1 MRELQ
6 KPSWCEIN
14 TKEFE
19 ELTRD
24 IYNNQDNN
32 NFKII
37 INKRTYDLKNAK
49 KFGME
54 VTTRKISKS
63 EVKKLYRELIQKDID
78 ALERETI
85 DEKSVEID
93 DNILNILKNVGSIF
107 TSTYLHCKNVSKET
121 MFERSIAEKT
131 ILRRGRSDEIG
142 RKEQKIN
149 NELFKAYFTDYQ
161 NPSSMHKNLSET
173 KGTVNAD

>member
-1 MRELQ
+1 M
-6 KPSWCEIN
+6 
-14 TKEFE
+14 
-19 ELTRD
+19 TRD

-107 TSTYLHCKNVSKET
+107 TTTYLHCKNVPKET

-131 ILRRGRSDEIG
+131 ILRRGRFDEIG

-173 KGTVNAD
+173 KGTVNED

>member
-1 MRELQ
+1 M
-6 KPSWCEIN
+6 
-14 TKEFE
+14 
-19 ELTRD
+19 TRD

-85 DEKSVEID
+85 DEKRVEID
-93 DNILNILKNVGSIF
+93 GNILNILKNVGSIF
-107 TSTYLHCKNVSKET
+107 TSTYLHCKNVPKET
-121 MFERSIAEKT
+121 MFERNIAEKT
-131 ILRRGRSDEIG
+131 ILRRG
-142 RKEQKIN
+142 
-149 NELFKAYFTDYQ
+149 
-161 NPSSMHKNLSET
+161 
-173 KGTVNAD
+173 